1 MGRIQS
7 GKRQAEVNGPGETM
21 QLEWVADSAFRF
33 FPAQRDELF
42 GYVLYPVDL
51 VSRLKAGC
59 GQDCP
64 AGLPAPQ
71 AGCQLLAGTGH

>member
-1 MGRIQS
+1 
-7 GKRQAEVNGPGETM
+7 M

-51 VSRLKAGC
+51 ASRLKAGC

-64 AGLPAPQ
+64 PHKPVVNY
-71 AGCQLLAGTGH
+71 